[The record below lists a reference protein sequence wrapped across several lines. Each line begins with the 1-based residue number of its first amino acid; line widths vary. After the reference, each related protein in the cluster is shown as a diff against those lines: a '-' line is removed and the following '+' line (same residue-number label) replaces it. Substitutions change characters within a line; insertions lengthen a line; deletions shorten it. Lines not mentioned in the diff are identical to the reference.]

1 MQANIEAIRYVPFE
15 FVNEEWADTAIQ
27 NSWELALYIPDELY
41 TIDRCSIILDKMLDD
56 IKPSEIEDWYDYNDQ
71 LSADDEISQ
80 LVWNDELIDSMV
92 EKYGLSA
99 PQILG

>member
-1 MQANIEAIRYVPFE
+1 
-15 FVNEEWADTAIQ
+15 
-27 NSWELALYIPDELY
+27 
-41 TIDRCSIILDKMLDD
+41 MLDD

-92 EKYGLSA
+92 EKYGLYLNFLFLSV
-99 PQILG
+99 